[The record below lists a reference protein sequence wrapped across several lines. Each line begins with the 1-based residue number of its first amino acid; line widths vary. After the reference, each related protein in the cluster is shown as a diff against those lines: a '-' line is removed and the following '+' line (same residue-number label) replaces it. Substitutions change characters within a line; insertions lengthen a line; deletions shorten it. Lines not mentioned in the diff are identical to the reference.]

1 MGDRQTGR
9 EWPELGREGLP
20 WGRVDMRE
28 AEAGAGGIR
37 PPGRGGREGGLLP
50 VEGQWAPS
58 TERELEGSRAA
69 G

>member
-1 MGDRQTGR
+1 MQ
-9 EWPELGREGLP
+9 
-20 WGRVDMRE
+20 E

-37 PPGRGGREGGLLP
+37 PPGRGGWEGGLVP

-69 G
+69 A